1 MSHPDADIGADVQR
15 ITYANTWQAHLR
27 LSDMVPM
34 KCPCHPPWSSIPIWT
49 CQRSSCCLF
58 GTHGAFMLRTPQP
71 VPVCFPKGDL
81 IIQSNYSKWLPVA
94 LDMQAICRREEQLGK
109 VKNGHCQA

>member
-34 KCPCHPPWSSIPIWT
+34 KCPCYPL
-49 CQRSSCCLF
+49 RS
-58 GTHGAFMLRTPQP
+58 TQTFMIVGP
-71 VPVCFPKGDL
+71 
-81 IIQSNYSKWLPVA
+81 LP
-94 LDMQAICRREEQLGK
+94 EQLLLSLWDSWSLHAENTPAGTR
-109 VKNGHCQA
+109 VLPQR